1 MDLAKGH
8 IAALNKLRND
18 SPGCRAWN
26 LGTGMGSTVF
36 DIVKAFSASVGR
48 DLPYEV
54 VDRRKGDV
62 LNLTAVPKRANE
74 ELDWRAEIPLEQT
87 CDDLW
92 KWYDSSHVP
101 GWDAKCYIG
110 WKTIRRDTDNN
121 RLRNSLMRL
130 KFGGRNEKS
139 HNNRET
145 NSAKYQVYCR
155 PTLAHFVFLVC
166 RLWSEANWMN

>member
-101 GWDAKCYIG
+101 G
-110 WKTIRRDTDNN
+110 
-121 RLRNSLMRL
+121 
-130 KFGGRNEKS
+130 
-139 HNNRET
+139 
-145 NSAKYQVYCR
+145 
-155 PTLAHFVFLVC
+155 
-166 RLWSEANWMN
+166 